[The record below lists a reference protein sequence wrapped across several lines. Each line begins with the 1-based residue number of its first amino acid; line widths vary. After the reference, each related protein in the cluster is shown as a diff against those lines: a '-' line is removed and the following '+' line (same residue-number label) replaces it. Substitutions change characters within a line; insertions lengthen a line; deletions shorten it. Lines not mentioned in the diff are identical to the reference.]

1 MSVLCE
7 QHASGFLSP
16 PLPVKLACELF
27 MRKIALTALK
37 AEVFLSQYKLC
48 HGAVALAIG

>member
-1 MSVLCE
+1 
-7 QHASGFLSP
+7 
-16 PLPVKLACELF
+16 

-48 HGAVALAIG
+48 HGAVALAMGWEQLFLGESAPTLGPLGCLQL